1 MAVAQEWVLEKA
13 EALEMAGQAR
23 VEAVA
28 AKPEVVRVVAL
39 VVAAPQ
45 CHEEIQVGKGTGEEA
60 HRVVVVA

>member
-1 MAVAQEWVLEKA
+1 MA

-28 AKPEVVRVVAL
+28 AKPEVLRGVAL
-39 VVAAPQ
+39 VAAAPQ
-45 CHEEIQVGKGTGEEA
+45 CHEEIQVGEGRGEVV

>member
-1 MAVAQEWVLEKA
+1 MAVAEELVLEKA

-28 AKPEVVRVVAL
+28 AKPEVVRVVA
-39 VVAAPQ
+39 APQ
-45 CHEEIQVGKGTGEEA
+45 CHEEIQVGKGRGEEA